1 MRLAFN
7 DDQQMFNAALDQ
19 MLGAEATG
27 FRTVADWGR
36 WEYGAALDATLSEN
50 GFFDAAREETL
61 GPVAAAE
68 LVMRIAARPVVV
80 ECAASALLVPLMG
93 IDLPRPCA
101 VIDGDAD
108 VVRFAPQAR
117 SVIWLGDRSRAALLP
132 QSAVTPGETI
142 FAFPV
147 GAIDT
152 GALDWRDL
160 APAPAKVRA
169 RWQVALAAEL
179 VGALTGG
186 LDSVLTHVRDR
197 HQFGRP
203 LGSFQAVQHR
213 LAADAVQLDSAR
225 WLVLR
230 AAQTGGT
237 GDAALALGHG
247 QNAAL
252 RMIYDLHQFMGAMGL
267 TLEHPLHRFTYRAK
281 MLRAALGGPSV
292 ALRAFADDRWGVS

>member
-7 DDQQMFNAALDQ
+7 DDQRLFNAALDQ
-19 MLGAEATG
+19 MLAAEAAD
-27 FRTVADWGR
+27 FRPVADWGR
-36 WEYGAALDATLSEN
+36 WEYGAALDATLAEN

-68 LVMRIAARPVVV
+68 LVMQTAARPVVV
-80 ECAASALLVPLMG
+80 ECAASALLVPLSD

-101 VIDGDAD
+101 VIDGGAGG
-108 VVRFAPQAR
+108 VRFAPQAR
-117 SVIWLGDRSRAALLP
+117 SVIWLGDRPRGALLP
-132 QSAVTPGETI
+132 ESAVTPGETI
-142 FAFPV
+142 FAYPV

-152 GALDWRDL
+152 EALDWRDL
-160 APAPAKVRA
+160 AVDPARMRA
-169 RWQVALAAEL
+169 RWQVALAAEM

-186 LDSVLTHVRDR
+186 LESVLAHVRDR

-225 WLVLR
+225 WMVLR

-237 GDAALALGHG
+237 GDAALALGHV
-247 QNAAL
+247 QNAAG

-281 MLRAALGGPSV
+281 MLRTALGGPST
-292 ALRAFADDRWGVS
+292 ALRAFADERWGVS